1 MAHLHE
7 KVDFTVEVFIVFED
21 KVLLR
26 RHDKYDKWL
35 GVGGHVELDEEPNQA
50 AIREV
55 KEEVGLE
62 VELID
67 RSRRLQIE
75 DSGYSE
81 LIPPRYMN
89 IHDISPT
96 HRHIAMIYFA
106 KSNSDKVIE
115 VEGEH
120 SRGYKW
126 MAKKDLEENFDNV
139 SETIKF
145 YALKALE

>member
-89 IHDISPT
+89 IHDINEVHKHLSLV
-96 HRHIAMIYFA
+96 YFA
-106 KSNSDKVIE
+106 KSK
-115 VEGEH
+115 
-120 SRGYKW
+120 
-126 MAKKDLEENFDNV
+126 
-139 SETIKF
+139 SEKR
-145 YALKALE
+145 K